1 MILPDPPVTTERLPS
16 FSQSATS
23 EVIHRVISVDHRKS
37 WLIEICILWAEHT
50 HFGLSNQQSSKF
62 AEKNWQLTKNQKE
75 IQRDVKRKSSRC
87 CFHQIRYRQASLCAR
102 PMDYCHGKPAFGPPR
117 WASLQLSLVNVIY
130 FFPARAQIQTSLWSS
145 NDLQLGQR
153 GRIFWLLWWRWRRS

>member
-1 MILPDPPVTTERLPS
+1 MWFYRFLLLQQRGSIIFAVRHQWSD
-16 FSQSATS
+16 SQSD
-23 EVIHRVISVDHRKS
+23 IS
-37 WLIEICILWAEHT
+37 W
-50 HFGLSNQQSSKF
+50 SSKIMADRNLHTLSWAHPF
-62 AEKNWQLTKNQKE
+62 WFIKSAKLKVRWKKLATHK